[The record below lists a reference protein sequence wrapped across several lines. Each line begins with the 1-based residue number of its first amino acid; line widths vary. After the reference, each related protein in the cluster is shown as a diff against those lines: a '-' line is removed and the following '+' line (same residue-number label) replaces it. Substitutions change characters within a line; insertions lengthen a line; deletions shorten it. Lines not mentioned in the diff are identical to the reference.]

1 MEKQKIKD
9 DSYQKLEMINQWINN
24 SDSKSSIVLGLV
36 GIFFIIVFTNTS
48 FINNILEIIKK
59 ISEHIIFSDVL
70 YIMFFIVLV
79 IFRIYGIWAL
89 IKVLVPTIK
98 LKNVKIKSYL
108 LFESIA
114 QYSNYKEYKDEY
126 LKVSDDDIID
136 DLLNQIY
143 QNSIICNKKYIS
155 FTNGL
160 RYFLFG
166 FASPL
171 IIYGLGLLIYL

>member
-79 IFRIYGIWAL
+79 IFRIYGIWA
-89 IKVLVPTIK
+89 
-98 LKNVKIKSYL
+98 
-108 LFESIA
+108 
-114 QYSNYKEYKDEY
+114 
-126 LKVSDDDIID
+126 
-136 DLLNQIY
+136 
-143 QNSIICNKKYIS
+143 
-155 FTNGL
+155 
-160 RYFLFG
+160 
-166 FASPL
+166 
-171 IIYGLGLLIYL
+171 